1 MRMTLNNK
9 DTKCKNVQEAFNEFI
24 FIKKNDNSS
33 EDTIRDYKNIFGI
46 FIEFVGKDFLCK
58 NINADVVEEYIA
70 YLRTKP
76 KKNSSKHTKDKEIEY
91 LSSVSIASYIR
102 HLRAV
107 LNKFMERGY
116 TEPFKVKIPVYNKDV
131 KDVYTPEELERLLRK
146 PNLKKCSFSEYR
158 NWVITNYLLAT
169 ANRISTI
176 INLKI
181 KDINFSENEIYL
193 AKVKNRKSY
202 TIPLQKDLKRV
213 LLEYLSYRQGEP
225 EDYLFCSENDN
236 KKGLSREGFKTA
248 IFRYNTNRQ
257 VAKTSAHVYRNTF
270 AKYWILQGGDLI
282 RLQKILGHKD
292 LKMVLEYVE
301 MYGADLQVNFNSYN
315 PLSSYAKGE
324 HISLK

>member
-1 MRMTLNNK
+1 MCMKMTLQK
-9 DTKCKNVQEAFNEFI
+9 DTKLKTVQEAFNEFI

-33 EDTIRDYKNIFGI
+33 KDTIQDYINIFGI
-46 FIEFVGKDFLCK
+46 FISFVGEDFLCK
-58 NINADVVEEYIA
+58 DINSDVVEKYIA

-76 KKNSSKHTKDKEIEY
+76 KRSSDKNKIEY
-91 LSSVSIASYIR
+91 LSSVSVASYIR

-116 TEPFKVKIPVYNKDV
+116 TEPFKVKIPVYDKDV

-193 AKVKNRKSY
+193 GKVKNRKSY

-213 LLEYLSYRQGEP
+213 LLEYLSYRQGDP

-270 AKYWILQGGDLI
+270 AKYWILRGGDLI

-292 LKMVLEYVE
+292 LKMVLEYVD
-301 MYGADLQVNFNSYN
+301 MYGADLQINFNSYN

-324 HISLK
+324 HINLK